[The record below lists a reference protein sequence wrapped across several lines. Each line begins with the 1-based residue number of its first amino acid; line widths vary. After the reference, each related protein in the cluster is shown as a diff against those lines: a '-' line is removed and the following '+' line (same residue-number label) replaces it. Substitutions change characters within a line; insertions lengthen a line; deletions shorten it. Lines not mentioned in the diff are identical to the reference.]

1 MKLLLFALN
10 NVADTNLLTFS
21 VFSPVFPLALIVSN
35 LRVFSLKK
43 KLFSQSRE
51 MSPYTLSS
59 Y

>member
-35 LRVFSLKK
+35 FKDFFSQK